1 MNKFLIIFLFLSNL
15 YCQDISPFTNGEEIF
30 YKVNLNF
37 ISVGSAKMSINKIK
51 KDNDNYFFSF
61 LLKTNDIWDKI
72 FPIRDTVKSW
82 IDKKEFY
89 TQKFQKIII
98 EPNYK
103 INFNVTFNY
112 EKNFYNSN
120 NKRIDISQKV
130 RDPYSFFYFLRTKK
144 IKIHDEFLFNIFD
157 NNKIYKVKLSILKEE
172 RINSNIGI
180 FNCFLIEAIN
190 LDENKSIMKIWMTN
204 DNKKI
209 PIKIISNANFGTLNM
224 LISNIN

>member
-1 MNKFLIIFLFLSNL
+1 MKKFLIIFLFLSNVF
-15 YCQDISPFTNGEEIF
+15 CQDISPFRNGEEIF

-37 ISVGSAKMSINKIK
+37 ISVGSAKMSINKTE
-51 KDNDNYFFSF
+51 KDHDNYFFSF

-89 TQKFQKIII
+89 TQRFQKIII

-103 INFNVTFNY
+103 TNLDVIFNY

-120 NKRIDISQKV
+120 NKKKDISQKV
-130 RDPYSFFYFLRTKK
+130 RDPYSFFYFLRTKN

-157 NNKIYKVKLSILKEE
+157 NNKIYTVKLSILKEE
-172 RINSNIGI
+172 RIDSNIGK
-180 FNCFLIEAIN
+180 FNCFLAEAIN
-190 LDENKSIMKIWMTN
+190 IDEKKSIMKIWMTN
-204 DNKKI
+204 DYKKI

-224 LISNIN
+224 LITDIN